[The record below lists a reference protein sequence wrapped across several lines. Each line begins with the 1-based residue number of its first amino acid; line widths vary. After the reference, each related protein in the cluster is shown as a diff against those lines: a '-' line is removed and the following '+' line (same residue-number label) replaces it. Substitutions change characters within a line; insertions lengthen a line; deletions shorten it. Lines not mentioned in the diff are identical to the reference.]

1 MISSTVI
8 AYFLGFL
15 MLGAFAA
22 KIFWLWR
29 KDKKN
34 KVSKLLFYINA
45 IFSLFMLVVAMGV
58 LFFSKNVSILKV
70 IEIISVLLQSFIF
83 AIITYLVMFLRFPHF
98 FPKIFSAV
106 IFLIG
111 LSAVFLTAFLPSNPG
126 LDYTRS
132 MNWDVNPVVKIIRTI
147 LFLVTFVPFIIVLIQ
162 EFKKSTDYLV
172 RTRALGMILA
182 LVFGLVVAFFDFIF
196 VTILHL
202 GGIVSDMIVGTL
214 SVIIF
219 IVIFSSYKIKKI

>member
-22 KIFWLWR
+22 KIFWFWR
-29 KDKKN
+29 KDRKN
-34 KVSKLLFYINA
+34 IISKLLFYINT

-58 LFFSKNVSILKV
+58 LFFSNNTLGLRVV
-70 IEIISVLLQSFIF
+70 VFISVLLQSFVF
-83 AIITYLVMFLRFPHF
+83 AIIAYLVLFLRFPRF
-98 FPKIFSAV
+98 FPKILSAV

-111 LSAVFLTAFLPSNPG
+111 LSAVFLTVFLPSNPG
-126 LDYTRS
+126 LDYTGS
-132 MNWDVNPVVKIIRTI
+132 INWDVNPVVKIIRTI
-147 LFLVTFVPFIIVLIQ
+147 LFLVTFLPFIIVLIQ

-172 RTRALGMILA
+172 KTRALGMILA
-182 LVFGLVVAFFDFIF
+182 LAFGLVVAFFDFIF
-196 VTILHL
+196 VTTLHF
-202 GGIVSDMIVGTL
+202 GGIVSDVFIGTL